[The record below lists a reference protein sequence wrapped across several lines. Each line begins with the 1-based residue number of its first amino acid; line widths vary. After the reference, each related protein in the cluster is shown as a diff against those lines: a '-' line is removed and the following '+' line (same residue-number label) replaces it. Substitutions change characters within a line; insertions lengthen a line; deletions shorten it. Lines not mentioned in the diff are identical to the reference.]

1 MLVNE
6 LCWYWRLFSLP
17 NMKMGNSRPL
27 YFHCTTFRNSYLS
40 SADRPLNALSQTSS
54 MKPFFSHIHI
64 VIQMQTRS
72 VENSHTNSYTKNSVN
87 TYTTHTCAHLFE
99 DPTNLSNSALGMLL
113 MGDRGRGWWK
123 CLRPGR
129 IDRLAAPNERQAC
142 LRNHEGRA
150 VGLQQRS

>member
-1 MLVNE
+1 
-6 LCWYWRLFSLP
+6 
-17 NMKMGNSRPL
+17 MGNSRPPHFL
-27 YFHCTTFRNSYLS
+27 RTTFRKFLFVPC
-40 SADRPLNALSQTSS
+40 RPAARCTSQTSS
-54 MKPFFSHIHI
+54 MKPFFSPTLLLYRHKHAPWKKLTYKYLHTQRQKNKIK
-64 VIQMQTRS
+64 S
-72 VENSHTNSYTKNSVN
+72 VRTH
-87 TYTTHTCAHLFE
+87 TYTTHTHAHLFE
-99 DPTNLSNSALGMLL
+99 DPTNLSNSALGKLL

>member
-1 MLVNE
+1 MKIGNSSLLISNSTMFRKS
-6 LCWYWRLFSLP
+6 YLFSAVRSP
-17 NMKMGNSRPL
+17 NP
-27 YFHCTTFRNSYLS
+27 H
-40 SADRPLNALSQTSS
+40 SQTSPQTHTHTHYNANTLCG
-54 MKPFFSHIHI
+54 KQNHI
-64 VIQMQTRS
+64 QTAT
-72 VENSHTNSYTKNSVN
+72 HKNSAR
-87 TYTTHTCAHLFE
+87 THTEYIYTHTHTCKHTNTHTHTHAHLFE

>member
-1 MLVNE
+1 MKIGNSSLLISNSTMFRKS
-6 LCWYWRLFSLP
+6 YLFSAVRSP
-17 NMKMGNSRPL
+17 NP
-27 YFHCTTFRNSYLS
+27 H
-40 SADRPLNALSQTSS
+40 SQTSPQTHTHTHYNANTLCG
-54 MKPFFSHIHI
+54 KQNHIQTATHKNSARTHTEYI
-64 VIQMQTRS
+64 YTHTHTHMQTH
-72 VENSHTNSYTKNSVN
+72 EH
-87 TYTTHTCAHLFE
+87 THTHTHAHLFE

>member
-1 MLVNE
+1 MSYADIEDFSVYQTWKWKILGPLISTAQRLGIPISPLQTGLWMYIHKHPV
-6 LCWYWRLFSLP
+6 WSLFS
-17 NMKMGNSRPL
+17 
-27 YFHCTTFRNSYLS
+27 
-40 SADRPLNALSQTSS
+40 
-54 MKPFFSHIHI
+54 SHIHT
-64 VIQMQTRS
+64 VIQTQTCS
-72 VENSHTNSYTKNSVN
+72 VENSHTNSYTKNSEN
-87 TYTTHTCAHLFE
+87 TYTTHTPAHLFE